1 MLTFT
6 PKKKRIKKLCLHL
19 KKSEVKCMIKEKKP
33 TQLISST
40 YTYPLPTYTFP
51 THTATP
57 TYTPPNPK
65 MLVSSSNIFY
75 IFQFSLPTFPFH
87 IQSFFTFE
95 SLRVN
100 LRGCLVKCPLVDP
113 SSLSCELIQ
122 RRRQTFGDQQ
132 LKVLLSFGCEIFEA
146 TKVTHGASPLE
157 FIWF

>member
-1 MLTFT
+1 MLLTFT
-6 PKKKRIKKLCLHL
+6 SKKRKKKLCLQL
-19 KKSEVKCMIKEKKP
+19 EKSEVKCMIKTKKTYIANLLHLHVP
-33 TQLISST
+33 TS
-40 YTYPLPTYTFP
+40 PLPTYTFP

-95 SLRVN
+95 SFREN

-113 SSLSCELIQ
+113 SSLSCGLIQ
-122 RRRQTFGDQQ
+122 RRRQTFGD
-132 LKVLLSFGCEIFEA
+132 
-146 TKVTHGASPLE
+146 
-157 FIWF
+157 